1 MSNKVSKKKSGGGCG
16 CAGNSTSKIV
26 MSGGSCG
33 MGSCPIQLGGRK
45 KTKRAKKSSNK
56 KSKKS
61 KRSNKSR
68 KH

>member
-1 MSNKVSKKKSGGGCG
+1 MSNKVSKKQSGGGSGCG
-16 CAGNSTSKIV
+16 CAGTNSKRMV

-45 KTKRAKKSSNK
+45 KTKRAKKSSSK

-61 KRSNKSR
+61 KRSR